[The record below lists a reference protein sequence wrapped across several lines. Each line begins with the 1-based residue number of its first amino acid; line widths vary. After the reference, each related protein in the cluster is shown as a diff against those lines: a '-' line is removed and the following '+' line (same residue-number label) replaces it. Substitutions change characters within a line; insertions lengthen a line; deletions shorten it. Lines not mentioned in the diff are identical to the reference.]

1 MKSLF
6 FLIIITFFIGSC
18 KGDSVE
24 NDCNVSKPLTELS
37 WLKTEVETFEKQ
49 KQLAG
54 TAIPMSMNIWIG
66 KSAGA
71 SKIYIEQKKNV
82 NYLFRTL
89 DCSGNTI
96 CTISVEKG
104 SCLDDFKS
112 ILGSLS
118 LIYENK

>member
-1 MKSLF
+1 MKTIF
-6 FLIIITFFIGSC
+6 FFIALVLFINSC

-24 NDCNVSKPLTELS
+24 NDCSVSKPLTELS
-37 WLKTEVETFEKQ
+37 WLKSEVETFEKQ

-66 KSAGA
+66 KSAGG
-71 SKIYIEQKKNV
+71 SKIFIEQKKGT
-82 NYLFRTL
+82 NYSFRTL
-89 DCSGNTI
+89 DCIGNSI
-96 CTISVEKG
+96 CSVTEEKG
-104 SCLDDFKS
+104 TCLDTFKS